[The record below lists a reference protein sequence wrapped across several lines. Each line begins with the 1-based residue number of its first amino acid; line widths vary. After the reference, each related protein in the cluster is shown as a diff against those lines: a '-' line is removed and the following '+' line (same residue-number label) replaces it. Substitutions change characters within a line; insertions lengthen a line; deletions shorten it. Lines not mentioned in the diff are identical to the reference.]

1 MAAYLFV
8 YGTLRP
14 VLRHPAFDKHLAG
27 HVQYIDQARCPGRL
41 LDLGTFPGL
50 LPPADG
56 GEEVVGDLLELPEDN
71 EDALLKKL
79 DTYEGPGFE
88 RTTQTVTL
96 PQGTEVEAYVY
107 TYEGPPGKGVAIQSG
122 DWVRHQRGRPSS

>member
-1 MAAYLFV
+1 MAVYLFV

-50 LPPADG
+50 VPPADADD
-56 GEEVVGDLLELPEDN
+56 EVVGDVLEVPED
-71 EDALLKKL
+71 DAEAVL
-79 DTYEGPGFE
+79 DTLDRYEGPGFE
-88 RTTQTVTL
+88 RTTTTVTL
-96 PQGTEVEAYVY
+96 PQGTGVEASLY
-107 TYEGPPGKGVAIQSG
+107 TYEGPSGKGVAIQSG
-122 DWVRHQRGRPSS
+122 DWVRHQWARQST